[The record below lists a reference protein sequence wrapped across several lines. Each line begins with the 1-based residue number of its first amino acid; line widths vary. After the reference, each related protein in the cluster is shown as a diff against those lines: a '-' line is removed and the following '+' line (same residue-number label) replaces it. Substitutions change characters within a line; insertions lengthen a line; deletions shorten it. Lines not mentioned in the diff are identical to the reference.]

1 MPLDRQG
8 INAGAWS
15 GRPPHR
21 PGPQLPV
28 FCRTRRP
35 TTVAVTAS
43 SLIALRLLV
52 LLGLA
57 FQLST
62 LLLVLAGPVP
72 PRAVSSP
79 TPSSAPMPAV
89 MPVRFHPSHRFQT
102 DEQHRHVIPSR

>member
-1 MPLDRQG
+1 MPLDRQDH
-8 INAGAWS
+8 NAGAWR

-21 PGPQLPV
+21 PSPQLPA

-43 SLIALRLLV
+43 SLASLRALV
-52 LLGLA
+52 LLGVA

-72 PRAVSSP
+72 PRPVASTNSVFRSDAGADAGEVP
-79 TPSSAPMPAV
+79 TVTPLSD
-89 MPVRFHPSHRFQT
+89 R
-102 DEQHRHVIPSR
+102 

>member
-1 MPLDRQG
+1 MPLDRQDH
-8 INAGAWS
+8 NAGAWR

-21 PGPQLPV
+21 PGPQLPA

-35 TTVAVTAS
+35 TVMVTAS
-43 SLIALRLLV
+43 SLAGLRGLV

-72 PRAVSSP
+72 LRPVTSTNSVFRPDAGTDAGELPPV
-79 TPSSAPMPAV
+79 TPLSD
-89 MPVRFHPSHRFQT
+89 R
-102 DEQHRHVIPSR
+102 

>member
-1 MPLDRQG
+1 MPLDRQDH
-8 INAGAWS
+8 NAGAWR

-21 PGPQLPV
+21 PGPQLPA

-43 SLIALRLLV
+43 SLASLRALV
-52 LLGLA
+52 LLGVA

-72 PRAVSSP
+72 PRPVASTNTVFRP
-79 TPSSAPMPAV
+79 DAGTDAGEVPPVTPLSD
-89 MPVRFHPSHRFQT
+89 R
-102 DEQHRHVIPSR
+102 

>member
-1 MPLDRQG
+1 MPLDRQDH
-8 INAGAWS
+8 NAGAWR

-21 PGPQLPV
+21 PGPQLPA

-43 SLIALRLLV
+43 SLASLRALV
-52 LLGLA
+52 LLGVA

-72 PRAVSSP
+72 PRPVASTNSVFRSDAGADAGEVP
-79 TPSSAPMPAV
+79 TVTPLSD
-89 MPVRFHPSHRFQT
+89 R
-102 DEQHRHVIPSR
+102 

>member
-8 INAGAWS
+8 ISSGAWS
-15 GRPPHR
+15 GRPPHL
-21 PGPQLPV
+21 PGPQLPA

-72 PRAVSSP
+72 PRQMTSTNTVFRPDAGTDAGEVP
-79 TPSSAPMPAV
+79 PVTPHSD
-89 MPVRFHPSHRFQT
+89 R
-102 DEQHRHVIPSR
+102 

>member
-1 MPLDRQG
+1 MPLDRQDH
-8 INAGAWS
+8 NAGAWRS
-15 GRPPHR
+15 RPPYR
-21 PGPQLPV
+21 PCPQLPA

-43 SLIALRLLV
+43 SLAGLSALV

-72 PRAVSSP
+72 LRPEASTNTVSP
-79 TPSSAPMPAV
+79 PDPITDAGEVPPVTPLSD
-89 MPVRFHPSHRFQT
+89 R
-102 DEQHRHVIPSR
+102 

>member
-8 INAGAWS
+8 ISSGAWN

-21 PGPQLPV
+21 PSPQLPA
-28 FCRTRRP
+28 FCRSRRP
-35 TTVAVTAS
+35 TVMVTAS
-43 SLIALRLLV
+43 SLACLRGLV

-72 PRAVSSP
+72 QRPVSSTSTVFRP
-79 TPSSAPMPAV
+79 DSGTDAGEVPPITPLSD
-89 MPVRFHPSHRFQT
+89 R
-102 DEQHRHVIPSR
+102 